1 MKIIVCGKGGSGKS
15 TLAAL
20 VAKSLKNKGFDVL
33 VVDADESNS
42 GLHRLLGVSY
52 PVPILESLG
61 GKKGFREKMAP
72 AFPQGSGDGLFKDP
86 MEIDDFAEQCV
97 ARADGIRLI
106 VIGKIHEFGEGCA
119 CPMGALSRLILP
131 KLHIKENEVVVI
143 DTAAGVEHFGRG
155 VDAAADIILG
165 VVDPTYE
172 SLMLSKNMQSMAAK
186 AGIEMLFIINKAD
199 DHTKLHMIQNVG
211 SENVVAV
218 IPQNQTLVVDN
229 LAGKEIQAT
238 LKEIDPICRLIE
250 EFKNIRKELNP

>member
-15 TLAAL
+15 TLSAMIAR
-20 VAKSLKNKGFDVL
+20 ALKNKGYNVL
-33 VVDADESNS
+33 VVDADESNL
-42 GLHRLLGVSY
+42 GLHRLMGVSY
-52 PVPILESLG
+52 PIPILDSLG

-72 AFPQGSGDGLFKDP
+72 VFPQGSGDSLFKDR
-86 MEIDDFAEQCV
+86 MEIDDFPEKCV

-106 VIGKIHEFGEGCA
+106 VIGKIHHFGEGCA

-155 VDAAADIILG
+155 VDAAGDMILG

-172 SLMLSKNMQSMAAK
+172 SFVLAKNMQDMAAK
-186 AGIEMLFIINKAD
+186 AGTEMFFVLNKVD
-199 DHTKLHMIQNVG
+199 DHIKLFMIQNVG
-211 SENVVAV
+211 PENVVAV
-218 IPQNQTLVVDN
+218 IPQNQAIFKDN
-229 LAGKEIQAT
+229 LAGKELQTT

-250 EFKNIRKELNP
+250 EFKRNREVT